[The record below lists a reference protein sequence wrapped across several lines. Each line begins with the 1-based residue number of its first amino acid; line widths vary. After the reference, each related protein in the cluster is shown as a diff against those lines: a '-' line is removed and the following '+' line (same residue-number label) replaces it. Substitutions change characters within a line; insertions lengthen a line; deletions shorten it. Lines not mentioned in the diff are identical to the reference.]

1 MALSPS
7 FSTTPPFPR
16 AHTPRIAERPAGG
29 AGLSGVGRH
38 TPRIAERPH
47 TSKEEGSVVR
57 MGDGFGLGRVG
68 QGLVRGGFEFDGCQ
82 MIQGSLVVLVLVLVG
97 LLDSGQDCDVW
108 LLAGGLMYSVRVLVR
123 GE

>member
-7 FSTTPPFPR
+7 FSTTRRFPR
-16 AHTPRIAERPAGG
+16 A
-29 AGLSGVGRH
+29 H

-47 TSKEEGSVVR
+47 TSKEEGSVAR
-57 MGDGFGLGRVG
+57 MSDGFVLGRVG

-97 LLDSGQDCDVW
+97 LLDSGQDFDVW